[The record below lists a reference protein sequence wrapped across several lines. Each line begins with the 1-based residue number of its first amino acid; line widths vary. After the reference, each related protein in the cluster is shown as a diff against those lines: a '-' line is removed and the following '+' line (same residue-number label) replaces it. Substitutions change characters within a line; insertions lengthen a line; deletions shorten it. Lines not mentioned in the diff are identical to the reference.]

1 MEILTE
7 LARLTLSTAFTV
19 LETAMFLRAILSW
32 FIMDGNRFTDVLYAF
47 TEPVILPIRLLFE
60 KLGWENRF
68 PIDIPFMVT
77 FLLLS
82 MINIFIV

>member
-1 MEILTE
+1 MDILIE
-7 LARLTLSTAFTV
+7 LARSTVSIIFMV
-19 LETAMFLRAILSW
+19 LETARFLRAILSW

-47 TEPVILPIRLLFE
+47 TEPVILPVRLLFE
-60 KLGWENRF
+60 KFGWGSGL

-82 MINIFIV
+82 VVNIFK